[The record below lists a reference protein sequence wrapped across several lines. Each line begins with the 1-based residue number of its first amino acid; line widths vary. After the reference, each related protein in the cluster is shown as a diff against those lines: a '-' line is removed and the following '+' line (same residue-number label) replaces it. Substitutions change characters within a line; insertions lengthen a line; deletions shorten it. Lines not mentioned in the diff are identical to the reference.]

1 MLKERAHKLRVSS
14 NLRRLF
20 GNPWRYFL
28 ALLKRALCDASDDV
42 APHQLTQI
50 GFVRKGASSRATDV
64 TMHF

>member
-28 ALLKRALCDASDDV
+28 ALLKRALCDASV
-42 APHQLTQI
+42 MTWLRTNSPRLALF
-50 GFVRKGASSRATDV
+50 GRVRVPALRT
-64 TMHF
+64 